1 MTALLQAYRDDGPL
15 ARIVAARTIR
25 VPSLLLT
32 VLACAAA
39 ALGLLS
45 DDSGVVGAASLAG
58 VAAFVALGML
68 GGAGREHP
76 RVQWLVPPLLRGGEY
91 GIVAV
96 LTFRADDTVLWLAY
110 ALLAA
115 VAFHQYDIVYRLRH
129 QRKAPPAIISQ
140 LGGGW
145 EIRTIIVT
153 AAAVGGVLAPTLA
166 FLAIWCGALFVSE
179 SMRSWVTLALDE
191 TRRSHVG
198 TEIEEEEV

>member
-15 ARIVAARTIR
+15 APIVAARP
-25 VPSLLLT
+25 VPAPSLLLT
-32 VLACAAA
+32 ALASAAA
-39 ALGLLS
+39 AVGLLA
-45 DDSGVVGAASLAG
+45 DRGTVGPWSLAG
-58 VAAFVALGML
+58 IAVFVVVGML

-76 RVQWLVPPLLRGGEY
+76 QVQWLVPPLLRGGEY

-96 LTFRADDTVLWLAY
+96 LTLRAEPSALWLAY

-129 QRKAPPAIISQ
+129 QRKAPPALIARF
-140 LGGGW
+140 GGGW
-145 EIRTIIVT
+145 EGRTIIVT
-153 AAAVGGVLAPTLA
+153 IAAVAGILAPTLA
-166 FLAIWCGALFVSE
+166 VLAVWCGALFVSE
-179 SMRSWVTLALDE
+179 SMRSWITLALDE